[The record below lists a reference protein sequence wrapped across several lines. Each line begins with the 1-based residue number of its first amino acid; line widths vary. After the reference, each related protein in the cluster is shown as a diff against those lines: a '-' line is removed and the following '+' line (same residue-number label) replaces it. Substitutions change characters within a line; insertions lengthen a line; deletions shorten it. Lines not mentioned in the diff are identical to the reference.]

1 MAAKRF
7 KQQVPDEDPYQRG
20 SVPQAAG
27 ASGADPRPSVRRASH
42 AAEPQRAARR
52 RFSSPDVSVRE
63 PADSA
68 APVRRAAAPDAQ
80 VRRAAIPDARANR
93 PVSAPRHGSRFA
105 DASRATAS
113 AHRFPHLGGTHDIHL
128 APGEAPVTA
137 SAGDEPSSFSTDDAP
152 RPIGVDPSETGSF
165 STIGAQSGAVI
176 SDRTT
181 AARAAKAAR
190 KAMPASERRRVRAF
204 RRRGANGSGVASKAA
219 APSRPMVIGIGA
231 AALVVIVLFVVL
243 ARSIISPSAPADV
256 ADTAAAT
263 TAENVSTDQGVSLG
277 GYTYSVSQVDGT
289 WSLMRDSGDSSDGSA
304 VAIVALSG
312 TPVSVSLHQD
322 TLLVAENL
330 PDGTWDVIS
339 YVAADGSTASQLLGS
354 DGQPVSGQ
362 GELASSVVDG
372 SSLVLT
378 DTSGTV
384 TTVPLA

>member
-7 KQQVPDEDPYQRG
+7 KQQVPDEAPYQRT
-20 SVPQAAG
+20 SAPHHAAD
-27 ASGADPRPSVRRASH
+27 ASGANAYPT
-42 AAEPQRAARR
+42 
-52 RFSSPDVSVRE
+52 
-63 PADSA
+63 SA
-68 APVRRAAAPDAQ
+68 GPTRDRAAAHDASG
-80 VRRAAIPDARANR
+80 VGARPSR
-93 PVSAPRHGSRFA
+93 PRGSRFA

-113 AHRFPHLGGTHDIHL
+113 AHRFPNLGGTRDIRL
-128 APGEAPVTA
+128 APGEAPVTSPA
-137 SAGDEPSSFSTDDAP
+137 DDAPSSFSTDDAP

-165 STIGAQSGAVI
+165 STIGAHSGAVI

-204 RRRGANGSGVASKAA
+204 RRRGANGSGVVSKAA
-219 APSRPMVIGIGA
+219 APSRPMVIGIGV

-243 ARSIISPSAPADV
+243 VQGIISPSAPKGP

-277 GYTYSVSQVDGT
+277 GYTYSVSQVDGV
-289 WSLMRDSGDSSDGSA
+289 WSLMRDSGGSADGSA

-372 SSLVLT
+372 SNLVLT
-378 DTSGTV
+378 DTSGAV